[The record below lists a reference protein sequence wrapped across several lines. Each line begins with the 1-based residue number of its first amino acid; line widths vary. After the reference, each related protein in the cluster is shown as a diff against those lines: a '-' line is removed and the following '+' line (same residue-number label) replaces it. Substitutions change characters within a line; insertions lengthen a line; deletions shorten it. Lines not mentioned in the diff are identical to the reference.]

1 MAAVFF
7 QFWSILFTLTDDL
20 SNQYDVG
27 NITRM
32 ILEIFSLYFKFLVK
46 IDFRGEMTLLLHFN
60 ACSFLNLLV
69 LNLC

>member
-1 MAAVFF
+1 M
-7 QFWSILFTLTDDL
+7 TDDL

-27 NITRM
+27 NITKV

-46 IDFRGEMTLLLHFN
+46 IYFRGEMTLLLHFN
-60 ACSFLNLLV
+60 APSFLNLLV

>member
-20 SNQYDVG
+20 SNQYDIG

-32 ILEIFSLYFKFLVK
+32 ILEFFSLYLKFLVE

-60 ACSFLNLLV
+60 ARSFLNLLV

>member
-32 ILEIFSLYFKFLVK
+32 ILEFFSLYLKFLVE

-60 ACSFLNLLV
+60 TRSFLNLLV
-69 LNLC
+69 LNLY